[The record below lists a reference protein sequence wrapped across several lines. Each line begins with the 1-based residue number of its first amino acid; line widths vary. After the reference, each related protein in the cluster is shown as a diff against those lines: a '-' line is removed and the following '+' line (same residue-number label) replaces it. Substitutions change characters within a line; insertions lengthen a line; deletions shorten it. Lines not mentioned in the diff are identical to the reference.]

1 MNKLEIILFNILHMF
16 MNCDFDI
23 SEKEEELINNSIKEL
38 SDSEKL
44 IVDSEIEKN
53 EEIVSQGFDAMHTR
67 TLDMGKLINEMD
79 GNEEIKH
86 SFIEVIKIMIMIDDN
101 IHENEIKMFDS
112 LCDLWNVQSELKL

>member
-1 MNKLEIILFNILHMF
+1 
-16 MNCDFDI
+16 
-23 SEKEEELINNSIKEL
+23 
-38 SDSEKL
+38 
-44 IVDSEIEKN
+44 
-53 EEIVSQGFDAMHTR
+53 MHTR

-86 SFIEVIKIMIMIDDN
+86 SFIEVIKVMIMIDDN